1 MIVNGTG
8 ISCTIVT
15 GNATGNETGSA
26 IWSST
31 DRTSR
36 ICPCR
41 GRRRT
46 ACRSP
51 CLDHD
56 PCFPEN
62 PGPGRGTDPLER
74 TRRAG
79 LHEKAARTCLR
90 GALSPFSFGGSVTRP
105 PRDLVEAAEVPF
117 L

>member
-1 MIVNGTG
+1 MIANGTGTG
-8 ISCTIVT
+8 ISNTIVT
-15 GNATGNETGSA
+15 GNATGYETESA
-26 IWSST
+26 ISSST

-36 ICPCR
+36 ICPCP

-56 PCFPEN
+56 PCFHEN
-62 PGPGRGTDPLER
+62 PGLDRGTDPSGR

-90 GALSPFSFGGSVTRP
+90 GALSPFSFGSSVTRP
-105 PRDLVEAAEVPF
+105 ARDLVEAA
-117 L
+117 